1 MNMLSRTAVV
11 EIPSMDGAPALPRK
25 NGEPVFE
32 APWQSRAFGMA
43 VTLCN
48 RGLYPWDDFKMRLI
62 TQIAAGDTAADTTT
76 MADASS
82 GYYDQWVAAF
92 CELLVDKRMVTTEEM
107 ALRIAEFKSG
117 QRRQVY

>member
-1 MNMLSRTAVV
+1 MARPKAPP
-11 EIPSMDGAPALPRK
+11 IPSMDGAPAFPRK

-48 RGLYPWDDFKMRLI
+48 RGLYPWDDFKARLI
-62 TQIAAGDTAADTTT
+62 GQIAAGDAA
-76 MADASS
+76 MQAAAESPVPS
-82 GYYDQWVAAF
+82 NYYDQWVAAF
-92 CELLVDKRMVTTEEM
+92 CELLVDKQLVTPQEM
-107 ALRIAEFKSG
+107 SSRIAEFKSG